1 MTKKFFTLLVFPFF
15 FIAVAFTSGCS
26 SPIGS
31 LLVAGPAL
39 DYIRA
44 EPNRFL
50 YSKYD
55 LFIPVKH
62 MEVFGIFGGK
72 KKPIDIDKVEIKI
85 IENPGMTGEKEVPV
99 KDNHEGLVL
108 EFEGIKK
115 VVITS
120 GNMETYYHIE
130 VGEPGTGDD
139 SKWSGSGGGS
149 GIVIYWPKPPPK
161 I

>member
-1 MTKKFFTLLVFPFF
+1 MTKKFFTFLVFPLF

-31 LLVAGPAL
+31 LLFADAAL

-50 YSKYD
+50 YGKYD

-72 KKPIDIDKVEIKI
+72 EKPIDIDKVEIKI

-99 KDNHEGLVL
+99 KDNQEGLVL
-108 EFEGIKK
+108 EFEGIKT
-115 VVITS
+115 VVIKYLDMKT
-120 GNMETYYHIE
+120 NYNIQ

-139 SKWSGSGGGS
+139 TVWGEEGGT
-149 GIVIYWPKPPPK
+149 GIVITWNQ
-161 I
+161 